1 MKVSLAILALLGYV
15 QAVNIK
21 ADIGM
26 GEGTDLS
33 ELAGVDAYSEANRF
47 YNAKGE
53 AIILSQT
60 QGHARIEL
68 TKVQTNNFTPA
79 SKQLLQ
85 RHDDS
90 ESGAEDVRK
99 KCTSSQLAAD
109 PNHCPL
115 NIDGTPSQVH
125 LYQTN
130 LEDNAYISEVFVG
143 NPPQKI
149 RALFDTGSTNTWILN
164 KAVTLQG
171 NAEKEYSYD
180 DSSSCTAVKLT
191 QRAAIQFGSGA
202 LAGHFM
208 TDDLRVGTCDSSS
221 SG

>member
-68 TKVQTNNFTPA
+68 TKCKQIISLLLQNNFC
-79 SKQLLQ
+79 K
-85 RHDDS
+85 
-90 ESGAEDVRK
+90 
-99 KCTSSQLAAD
+99 
-109 PNHCPL
+109 
-115 NIDGTPSQVH
+115 
-125 LYQTN
+125 
-130 LEDNAYISEVFVG
+130 
-143 NPPQKI
+143 
-149 RALFDTGSTNTWILN
+149 DTMILN
-164 KAVTLQG
+164 QAQKMSARSALPVSLPPTQT
-171 NAEKEYSYD
+171 
-180 DSSSCTAVKLT
+180 TA
-191 QRAAIQFGSGA
+191 
-202 LAGHFM
+202 H
-208 TDDLRVGTCDSSS
+208 
-221 SG
+221 